1 LPRSR
6 VTIRDVAAHAGVSHQ
21 TVSRVINKTEGVNPD
36 TRAKVDAAISEL
48 GYSPNAVARSM
59 ARGRTCM
66 IGCISPNLTDF
77 TFASII
83 EGAES
88 EARKQD
94 YFLVSSSAAD
104 EDSFSELIEQLVGSR
119 RVEGLM
125 IINPYADRR
134 HNLIPKDFPTIYV
147 GAHPRE
153 EEVSSISLDD
163 IKAAQVAT
171 QHLIDLGHRRIA
183 MVTGPPVE
191 DCTQDRCTGYQN
203 ALESAGITYD
213 PDLVIQG
220 DWSATTGHTA
230 VMTLFDSIEIPT
242 AIFAQNDRM
251 AIGALRATRQLGLSV
266 PEEMA
271 VVGVD
276 DMPLASYFDPP
287 LTTMQQDIL
296 DIGQKAARML
306 IQAVENP
313 ESPVQHHRV
322 KAELIIRDSTVCP

>member
-6 VTIRDVAAHAGVSHQ
+6 VTIRDVAAHSGVSHQ
-21 TVSRVINKTEGVNPD
+21 TVSRVINKTERVNPE
-36 TRAKVDAAISEL
+36 TRAKVEAVIAEL
-48 GYSPNAVARSM
+48 GYTPNAVARSM

-66 IGCISPNLTDF
+66 VGCISPNLTDF

-88 EARKQD
+88 ESRRQK

-104 EDSFSELIEQLVGSR
+104 EDTFSELIEEMVGSR

-125 IINPYADRR
+125 VINPYADGR
-134 HNLIPKDFPTIYV
+134 HTLIPKDFPTIYV
-147 GAHPRE
+147 GAHPRQ

-163 IKAAQVAT
+163 IKAAQIAT
-171 QHLIDLGHRRIA
+171 QHLIDIGHRRIA

-191 DCTQDRCTGYQN
+191 DCTQDRCIGYQN
-203 ALESAGITYD
+203 ALESAGITYN

-220 DWSATTGHTA
+220 DWSATSGHTA
-230 VMTLFDSIEIPT
+230 MMTLANSINIPT

-251 AIGALRATRQLGLSV
+251 AVGALRATRQLGLSV
-266 PEEMA
+266 PEDMA
-271 VVGVD
+271 VIGVD

-287 LTTMQQDIL
+287 LTTMHQDIL

-313 ESPVQHHRV
+313 NSPIQHQLVQA
-322 KAELIIRDSTVCP
+322 KLITRDSTVCP